1 MAMFSE
7 DSGQKRGGDA
17 SMVLPAWIQRQVL
30 KYIDEIY
37 ARIPRPLPER
47 EKLEGCRI
55 ISHRGAHDNRTVF
68 ENTLAAF
75 DRIRDAGV
83 WGIEFDIRWTKD
95 LHPVVIHDESLLRL
109 YGDSR
114 NIRDLTLSEL
124 KSSFGMIPTLK
135 EVIDTYAKKL
145 HLMVELKEEAYPDPN
160 YQSRV
165 LQDLFAVLEPAADFH
180 FLSLTPELFKMIAW
194 LPPAAFLPIAELNVG
209 RLSDLSIR
217 ENYGGILGHYLLL
230 TASVLK
236 KHQNHQQK
244 VGTGFVNSKRCLF
257 RELNRGVHG
266 VFSDN
271 AIDLQTVCNS
281 P

>member
-1 MAMFSE
+1 MCQPFDDCRLA
-7 DSGQKRGGDA
+7 DA
-17 SMVLPAWIQRQVL
+17 WFA
-30 KYIDEIY
+30 D
-37 ARIPRPLPER
+37 
-47 EKLEGCRI
+47 
-55 ISHRGAHDNRTVF
+55 DNRIVF

-75 DRIRDAGV
+75 DRIQDAGV
-83 WGIEFDIRWTKD
+83 WGIEFDIRWTRD
-95 LHPVVIHDESLLRL
+95 LHPVVIHDESFQRL

-114 NIRDLTLSEL
+114 NIRDLTLAEL
-124 KSSFGMIPTLK
+124 KSSFAMIPTLK

-165 LQDLFAVLEPAADFH
+165 LQDLFAGLEPAADFH

-230 TASVLK
+230 TAPVVK

-244 VGTGFVNSKRCLF
+244 VGTGFVNSKWCLF
-257 RELNRGVHG
+257 RELNRGIHWI
-266 VFSDN
+266 FSDN
-271 AIDLQTVCNS
+271 AVDLQAVCNS
-281 P
+281 L